1 MVKGSSDPIQDLE
14 DILEYISD
22 IYEDYN
28 PIQTTDIAFSQLK
41 QDKKPFAAFFPEF
54 QKYIIRMGYLQQ
66 VQMRRPVYH
75 RNRRKEAIKVLQRW

>member
-1 MVKGSSDPIQDLE
+1 MVKGSSDPIHDLE

-28 PIQTTDIAFSQLK
+28 LIQTANIALSQLK

-54 QKYIIRMGYLQQ
+54 QKHIIYIGY
-66 VQMRRPVYH
+66 P
-75 RNRRKEAIKVLQRW
+75 

>member
-22 IYEDYN
+22 ICKDHN
-28 PIQTTDIAFSQLK
+28 PIQTADIALSQLK

-54 QKYIIRMGYLQQ
+54 
-66 VQMRRPVYH
+66 
-75 RNRRKEAIKVLQRW
+75 

>member
-28 PIQTTDIAFSQLK
+28 PIQTADIALS
-41 QDKKPFAAFFPEF
+41 
-54 QKYIIRMGYLQQ
+54 
-66 VQMRRPVYH
+66 
-75 RNRRKEAIKVLQRW
+75 